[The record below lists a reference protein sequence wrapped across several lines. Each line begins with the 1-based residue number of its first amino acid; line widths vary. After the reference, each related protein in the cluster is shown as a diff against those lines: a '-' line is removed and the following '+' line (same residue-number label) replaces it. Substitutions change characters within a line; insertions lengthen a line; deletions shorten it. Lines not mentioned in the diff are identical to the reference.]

1 MCARLR
7 VLWQRAILTCVLIG
21 FAVSAWP
28 NDIEQVNGELA
39 RYVADLDDGFS
50 WREMTSGRIG
60 NVEYVEYLL
69 TSQTWRGIEWKHQL
83 FLLRPQD
90 MSVHSRSALLFVHG
104 GRWKPEYESG
114 RDTAELPR
122 EARHFARLAEAI
134 RAPVGVL
141 RQVPF
146 QPLFKRRE
154 DALIAYTLD
163 QYLRTGERD
172 WPLLLPMVKSVV
184 RAMDAVQSI
193 ARERWDA
200 SISAFTVAGASK
212 RGWTSWLTAAVD
224 PRVVAVAPMVI
235 DMLNMPAQIEHQRA
249 TWGDLS
255 QEIADYAALDLPS
268 RLQSTRGS
276 ELLSLVDP
284 FSYRTRLTS
293 AKLIILSTNDRYWPL
308 DALKL
313 YWSELP
319 DPKHVL
325 YVPNQGHGLRDV
337 DRLVGAL
344 SALHRYA
351 AAGET
356 LPALRWSFAP
366 RDHRLAIHIETQRP
380 AARARVW
387 TATSATKDFRDVR
400 WRSRVCSREKPTVH
414 SCMSVRDPS
423 VYTAV
428 FGKVTFEDPGHPPF
442 SLTTTV
448 CIAAPRG
455 VGADACRT

>member
-1 MCARLR
+1 
-7 VLWQRAILTCVLIG
+7 
-21 FAVSAWP
+21 
-28 NDIEQVNGELA
+28 
-39 RYVADLDDGFS
+39 
-50 WREMTSGRIG
+50 
-60 NVEYVEYLL
+60 
-69 TSQTWRGIEWKHQL
+69 
-83 FLLRPQD
+83 
-90 MSVHSRSALLFVHG
+90 
-104 GRWKPEYESG
+104 
-114 RDTAELPR
+114 
-122 EARHFARLAEAI
+122 
-134 RAPVGVL
+134 

-193 ARERWDA
+193 ARERWEA
-200 SISAFTVAGASK
+200 SIAAVTVAGASK
-212 RGWTSWLTAAVD
+212 RDWKSGLTAAVD

-380 AARARVW
+380 AARA
-387 TATSATKDFRDVR
+387 
-400 WRSRVCSREKPTVH
+400 
-414 SCMSVRDPS
+414 
-423 VYTAV
+423 
-428 FGKVTFEDPGHPPF
+428 
-442 SLTTTV
+442 
-448 CIAAPRG
+448 
-455 VGADACRT
+455 